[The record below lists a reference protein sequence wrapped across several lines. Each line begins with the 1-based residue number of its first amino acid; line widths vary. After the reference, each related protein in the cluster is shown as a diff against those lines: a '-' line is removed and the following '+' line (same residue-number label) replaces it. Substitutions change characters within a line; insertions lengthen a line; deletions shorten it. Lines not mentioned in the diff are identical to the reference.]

1 MENHQLV
8 LVLDFGGQYNQLIAR
23 RVREHNVYCEVKPY
37 KTSIEEIKALNPIG
51 IIFTGGPNSVYEEK
65 SPKCDPAL
73 FELGVPVLGICY
85 GMQLTAYTLGGT
97 VERAAQREYGR
108 IPVDFDV
115 NSPLFAGMKAQ
126 SVAWM
131 SHTFHVTR
139 APEGFTSI
147 AHSENCAFCA
157 MANPEKRIYAVQF
170 HPEVT
175 HSEEGQKVIANFL
188 YNVCGC
194 TGDWTMSTFIDNAIA
209 SIREQ
214 VGPNGRVMLGLSGGA
229 DSVCLFHLLREL
241 QEPLGFS
248 LLAVHVN
255 HNLRGAEAGRDAA
268 FAENLCREYDVPF
281 YLYSC
286 PVEKIAKEKHLS
298 TEEAG
303 RAARQEV
310 FAACAKEQRA
320 VKIALAHHQDD
331 VAETMLHHL
340 ARGTSLT
347 GLASLRPVRGNV
359 IRPLLCVGRKE
370 IRQELESRKCSWCE
384 DSTNAEDAYTRNG
397 IRHHVLPYLTEEV
410 NPRAAAHMAQ
420 TSLDLLETEEY
431 LEQQTDQLMERYA
444 SAEKN
449 AVVLRDAVS
458 SEAPLLQRYVIR
470 RVLEQ
475 LAGKRKDLTREHLE
489 SVRELFEKQVGK
501 SVCLPY
507 GITAVRGYETLRLEK
522 QGIHLKEERKRKS
535 GEEVPIPVP
544 AGWEEEKSLAFAE
557 NPVTIVKKTSVF
569 PERIEEKKYT
579 KCFDCD
585 KIKDGLVLRTR
596 RSGDYLRVT
605 AKGGKKKLKD
615 YMIDAKIPKEE
626 RDSILLLADGPEIWW
641 VVGYRRGESGR
652 VGEDTKAVLQIQ
664 IGVGKEENR

>member
-1 MENHQLV
+1 MNRQRSG
-8 LVLDFGGQYNQLIAR
+8 FG
-23 RVREHNVYCEVKPY
+23 
-37 KTSIEEIKALNPIG
+37 
-51 IIFTGGPNSVYEEK
+51 
-65 SPKCDPAL
+65 
-73 FELGVPVLGICY
+73 
-85 GMQLTAYTLGGT
+85 
-97 VERAAQREYGR
+97 
-108 IPVDFDV
+108 
-115 NSPLFAGMKAQ
+115 
-126 SVAWM
+126 
-131 SHTFHVTR
+131 
-139 APEGFTSI
+139 
-147 AHSENCAFCA
+147 
-157 MANPEKRIYAVQF
+157 
-170 HPEVT
+170 
-175 HSEEGQKVIANFL
+175 L
-188 YNVCGC
+188 Y
-194 TGDWTMSTFIDNAIA
+194 
-209 SIREQ
+209 
-214 VGPNGRVMLGLSGGA
+214 
-229 DSVCLFHLLREL
+229 
-241 QEPLGFS
+241 
-248 LLAVHVN
+248 
-255 HNLRGAEAGRDAA
+255 AA
-268 FAENLCREYDVPF
+268 FMVIIVLAMF
-281 YLYSC
+281 YITG
-286 PVEKIAKEKHLS
+286 KIS
-298 TEEAG
+298 AG
-303 RAARQEV
+303 SSPSQQKFET
-310 FAACAKEQRA
+310 A
-320 VKIALAHHQDD
+320 VKDGK
-331 VAETMLHHL
+331 V
-340 ARGTSLT
+340 TSAQIVQNKEVPT
-347 GLASLRPVRGNV
+347 GSVV
-359 IRPLLCVGRKE
+359 V
-370 IRQELESRKCSWCE
+370 Q
-384 DSTNAEDAYTRNG
+384 
-397 IRHHVLPYLTEEV
+397 
-410 NPRAAAHMAQ
+410 
-420 TSLDLLETEEY
+420 
-431 LEQQTDQLMERYA
+431 ERYA

-522 QGIHLKEERKRKS
+522 QGVHLKEERKRKS

>member
-1 MENHQLV
+1 MREKVRAFMEQYHMVMAGERV
-8 LVLDFGGQYNQLIAR
+8 L
-23 RVREHNVYCEVKPY
+23 
-37 KTSIEEIKALNPIG
+37 
-51 IIFTGGPNSVYEEK
+51 
-65 SPKCDPAL
+65 
-73 FELGVPVLGICY
+73 
-85 GMQLTAYTLGGT
+85 
-97 VERAAQREYGR
+97 
-108 IPVDFDV
+108 
-115 NSPLFAGMKAQ
+115 
-126 SVAWM
+126 
-131 SHTFHVTR
+131 
-139 APEGFTSI
+139 
-147 AHSENCAFCA
+147 
-157 MANPEKRIYAVQF
+157 
-170 HPEVT
+170 
-175 HSEEGQKVIANFL
+175 
-188 YNVCGC
+188 
-194 TGDWTMSTFIDNAIA
+194 
-209 SIREQ
+209 
-214 VGPNGRVMLGLSGGA
+214 LGLSGGA

-340 ARGTSLT
+340 ARGTSLA

-359 IRPLLCVGRKE
+359 IRPLLCAGRKE

-522 QGIHLKEERKRKS
+522 QGVHLKEERKRKS

-579 KCFDCD
+579 KWLSYDTINCNACF
-585 KIKDGLVLRTR
+585 R
-596 RSGDYLRVT
+596 RRRAGDYLVINDQ
-605 AKGGKKKLKD
+605 GGRKKLKD
-615 YMIDAKIPKEE
+615 YMIDEKIPQKQ
-626 RDSILLLADGPEIWW
+626 RDQLWLLADGSHILWIIGWRISE
-641 VVGYRRGESGR
+641 
-652 VGEDTKAVLQIQ
+652 AVKIN
-664 IGVGKEENR
+664 GNTGKVLKIHVEEELK

>member
-1 MENHQLV
+1 MREKVRAFMEKYHMVTAGERV
-8 LVLDFGGQYNQLIAR
+8 L
-23 RVREHNVYCEVKPY
+23 
-37 KTSIEEIKALNPIG
+37 
-51 IIFTGGPNSVYEEK
+51 
-65 SPKCDPAL
+65 
-73 FELGVPVLGICY
+73 
-85 GMQLTAYTLGGT
+85 
-97 VERAAQREYGR
+97 
-108 IPVDFDV
+108 
-115 NSPLFAGMKAQ
+115 
-126 SVAWM
+126 
-131 SHTFHVTR
+131 
-139 APEGFTSI
+139 
-147 AHSENCAFCA
+147 
-157 MANPEKRIYAVQF
+157 
-170 HPEVT
+170 
-175 HSEEGQKVIANFL
+175 
-188 YNVCGC
+188 
-194 TGDWTMSTFIDNAIA
+194 
-209 SIREQ
+209 
-214 VGPNGRVMLGLSGGA
+214 LGLSGGA

-340 ARGTSLT
+340 ARGTSLA

-507 GITAVRGYETLRLEK
+507 GITAVR
-522 QGIHLKEERKRKS
+522 
-535 GEEVPIPVP
+535 
-544 AGWEEEKSLAFAE
+544 
-557 NPVTIVKKTSVF
+557 
-569 PERIEEKKYT
+569 
-579 KCFDCD
+579 
-585 KIKDGLVLRTR
+585 
-596 RSGDYLRVT
+596 
-605 AKGGKKKLKD
+605 
-615 YMIDAKIPKEE
+615 
-626 RDSILLLADGPEIWW
+626 
-641 VVGYRRGESGR
+641 
-652 VGEDTKAVLQIQ
+652 
-664 IGVGKEENR
+664 

>member
-1 MENHQLV
+1 MREKVRAFMEQYHMVTAGERV
-8 LVLDFGGQYNQLIAR
+8 L
-23 RVREHNVYCEVKPY
+23 
-37 KTSIEEIKALNPIG
+37 
-51 IIFTGGPNSVYEEK
+51 
-65 SPKCDPAL
+65 
-73 FELGVPVLGICY
+73 
-85 GMQLTAYTLGGT
+85 
-97 VERAAQREYGR
+97 
-108 IPVDFDV
+108 
-115 NSPLFAGMKAQ
+115 
-126 SVAWM
+126 
-131 SHTFHVTR
+131 
-139 APEGFTSI
+139 
-147 AHSENCAFCA
+147 
-157 MANPEKRIYAVQF
+157 
-170 HPEVT
+170 
-175 HSEEGQKVIANFL
+175 
-188 YNVCGC
+188 
-194 TGDWTMSTFIDNAIA
+194 
-209 SIREQ
+209 
-214 VGPNGRVMLGLSGGA
+214 LGLSGGA

-340 ARGTSLT
+340 ARGTSLA

-370 IRQELESRKCSWCE
+370 IRQELESRMCSWCE

-431 LEQQTDQLMERYA
+431 LEQ
-444 SAEKN
+444 
-449 AVVLRDAVS
+449 
-458 SEAPLLQRYVIR
+458 
-470 RVLEQ
+470 

-522 QGIHLKEERKRKS
+522 QGVHLKEERKRKS

>member
-1 MENHQLV
+1 MREKVRAFMEQYHMVTAGERV
-8 LVLDFGGQYNQLIAR
+8 L
-23 RVREHNVYCEVKPY
+23 
-37 KTSIEEIKALNPIG
+37 
-51 IIFTGGPNSVYEEK
+51 
-65 SPKCDPAL
+65 
-73 FELGVPVLGICY
+73 
-85 GMQLTAYTLGGT
+85 
-97 VERAAQREYGR
+97 
-108 IPVDFDV
+108 
-115 NSPLFAGMKAQ
+115 
-126 SVAWM
+126 
-131 SHTFHVTR
+131 
-139 APEGFTSI
+139 
-147 AHSENCAFCA
+147 
-157 MANPEKRIYAVQF
+157 
-170 HPEVT
+170 
-175 HSEEGQKVIANFL
+175 
-188 YNVCGC
+188 
-194 TGDWTMSTFIDNAIA
+194 
-209 SIREQ
+209 
-214 VGPNGRVMLGLSGGA
+214 LGLSGGA

-340 ARGTSLT
+340 ARGTSLA

-522 QGIHLKEERKRKS
+522 QGVHLKEERKMRRLSEKNQERNALQKS
-535 GEEVPIPVP
+535 VQL
-544 AGWEEEKSLAFAE
+544 S
-557 NPVTIVKKTSVF
+557 KKELETACEQVLFTDNVF
-569 PERIEEKKYT
+569 YLKIFSNEGQKIEEKKYT